1 MNDEHEILVHKSK
14 NVESARQIR
23 FNNVSEVKSQQKILK
38 EYILHAIEIEK
49 SGSACNII
57 ARTAMNCILF
67 TKPPVLSVTQMQLH

>member
-38 EYILHAIEIEK
+38 EYILHAIEK
-49 SGSACNII
+49 SIPQI
-57 ARTAMNCILF
+57 
-67 TKPPVLSVTQMQLH
+67 MQGKGLND